1 MTENPFPRV
10 GERARGWLR
19 FTWDKATTPDDWSS
33 GGEPHQWWD
42 RYSSPPLCSLAR
54 LDLDG
59 TGSTLPML
67 SDVTPAWREAY
78 VRIADEL
85 LGRYTTFWAASDWL
99 TQIGHDPRADNYP
112 PEWMAYISEHLRGRY
127 DGPGWCANGVEPW
140 GLQPDPIG
148 ADGILSFR
156 GFLNLLLSV
165 YRYVGGD
172 DKWEKPFQV
181 TGYQDR
187 RFDWDH
193 HAIAGLIHDQWAGQ
207 PAGVHC
213 ENTKIWPFCV
223 AGAGLGLQ
231 LYDGV
236 HGAATHHVLRR
247 VGGLRPQALHE
258 ARPSRPPALV
268 RPLL

>member
-1 MTENPFPRV
+1 
-10 GERARGWLR
+10 
-19 FTWDKATTPDDWSS
+19 
-33 GGEPHQWWD
+33 
-42 RYSSPPLCSLAR
+42 
-54 LDLDG
+54 
-59 TGSTLPML
+59 ML

-85 LGRYTTFWAASDWL
+85 LGRYTTFWAAADWL

-127 DGPGWCANGVEPW
+127 DGLGWCANGVEPW

-172 DKWEKPFQV
+172 DKWEKPFRV

-193 HAIAGLIHDQWAGQ
+193 TPSPASSTTSGRASPPGSIARTPRSGPSAWPVPGSGCSCTTESKAPPPTTSSASGRPT
-207 PAGVHC
+207 PAS
-213 ENTKIWPFCV
+213 T
-223 AGAGLGLQ
+223 
-231 LYDGV
+231 
-236 HGAATHHVLRR
+236 T
-247 VGGLRPQALHE
+247 
-258 ARPSRPPALV
+258 
-268 RPLL
+268 